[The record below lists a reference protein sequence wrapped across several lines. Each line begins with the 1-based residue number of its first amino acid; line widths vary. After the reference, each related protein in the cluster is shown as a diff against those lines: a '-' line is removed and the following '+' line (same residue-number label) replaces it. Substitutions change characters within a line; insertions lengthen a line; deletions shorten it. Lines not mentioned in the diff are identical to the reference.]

1 MFERLRQRLK
11 HTGVVPTTQPSEEES
26 CARAVEREHEEQ
38 GRRRGEG
45 YVRTFVEPLTN
56 YRPDPPPLPRD
67 EE

>member
-11 HTGVVPTTQPSEEES
+11 HTGVTATQLSEEES
-26 CARAVEREHEEQ
+26 RARAAEREHEKQ